1 MASRVITV
9 LKSYVVCL
17 TWYSYNGN
25 EWQGPPFNRESFHEF
40 SDEWDFNH
48 ITSSSHHEHG
58 QVAPPWKLFSN
69 HLIRERCILVVD
81 WSNIAQTSQS
91 KSLFR
96 AGATFLMNAVNT
108 DKSLLKKAR
117 DDKHDPLLSILEWR
131 NTQTEGVGKKSKRDI
146 LIDSLRPWKG

>member
-1 MASRVITV
+1 MNT
-9 LKSYVVCL
+9 
-17 TWYSYNGN
+17 
-25 EWQGPPFNRESFHEF
+25 
-40 SDEWDFNH
+40 
-48 ITSSSHHEHG
+48 G

-131 NTQTEGVGKKSKRDI
+131 NTQTEGIGAFPTQLLYDRRTRTHLRVARKQLKSTLIEGVTKMMEKGQEKQKRYFD
-146 LIDSLRPWKG
+146 